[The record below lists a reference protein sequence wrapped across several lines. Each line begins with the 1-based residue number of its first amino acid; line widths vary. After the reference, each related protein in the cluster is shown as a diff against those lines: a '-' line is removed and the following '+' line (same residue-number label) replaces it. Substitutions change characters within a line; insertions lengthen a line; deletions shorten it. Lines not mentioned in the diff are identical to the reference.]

1 MRRCKMSSLPLT
13 IYVTERMMKDIEFI
27 AKQRDLPTHRVAANL
42 LYRPVEEQMKKYDK
56 LK

>member
-1 MRRCKMSSLPLT
+1 MSSLPLT